1 MLLRKTIL
9 LASLVA
15 SIFTHAHAQNPDFCE
30 GVVAVMNDAPN
41 GFKNIKGRMLES
53 NMNATMWK
61 STLQIPGTVGYRIVQ
76 SMGLFYEA
84 GLLQTTSKD
93 NLQPVYDKYK
103 KLLNDCLS
111 PLGYNLSTQ
120 DNFTAGISDFKKLV
134 FMKEV
139 NEGANTANL
148 PSHVTMEV
156 TYSSQVGKFTI
167 VLFIFQH

>member
-1 MLLRKTIL
+1 MLFKKTIL
-9 LASLVA
+9 LLSILA
-15 SIFTHAHAQNPDFCE
+15 SIFTHTYAQNPDFCE
-30 GVVAVMNDAPN
+30 GVIVVLNDAPN

-61 STLQIPGTVGYRIVQ
+61 STVQIPGTVGYRIVQ

-93 NLQPVYDKYK
+93 DLRPVYEKYK

-111 PLGYNLSTQ
+111 PLGYILSTQ

-134 FMKEV
+134 FIKEV
-139 NEGANTANL
+139 NETTTTADL